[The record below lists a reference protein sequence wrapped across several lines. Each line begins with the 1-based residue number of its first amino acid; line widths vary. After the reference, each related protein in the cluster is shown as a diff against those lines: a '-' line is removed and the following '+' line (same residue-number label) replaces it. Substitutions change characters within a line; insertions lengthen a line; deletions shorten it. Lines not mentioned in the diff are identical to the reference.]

1 MAMGSK
7 DADAVAAR
15 GGRERSIDRQD
26 LPQPANGSLAARK
39 NADQADDAVVVAAIT
54 LVVREADAVFERVG
68 GSSRHWVRDC
78 FLPTLNKHGW
88 FVEASREDDV
98 PLPFPA
104 RHPIA
109 CAICGCSLTD
119 GDGIALV
126 RIQVDGGRWTC
137 ARHDEEAAGL

>member
-1 MAMGSK
+1 MASK
-7 DADAVAAR
+7 TDADVVAR
-15 GGRERSIDRQD
+15 GDGERSIDRQD
-26 LPQPANGSLAARK
+26 LPQPAAGSLPARK
-39 NADQADDAVVVAAIT
+39 NTDQADDAIVVAAIT

-78 FLPTLNKHGW
+78 FLPTLNKRGW
-88 FVEASREDDV
+88 FVDAARDEDV

-104 RHPIA
+104 LHPIA

-137 ARHDEEAAGL
+137 ARHDEEGAF